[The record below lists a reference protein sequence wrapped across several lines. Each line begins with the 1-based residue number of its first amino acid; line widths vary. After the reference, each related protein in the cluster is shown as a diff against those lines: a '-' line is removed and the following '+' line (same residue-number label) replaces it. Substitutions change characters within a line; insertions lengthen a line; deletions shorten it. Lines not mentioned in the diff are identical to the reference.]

1 MSEMQ
6 VSMRLTLANLA
17 SGPLGEFADQ
27 LKSLEPV
34 AQSLNRA
41 LAGLSRRVGSLG
53 DSAATGASGTSKLEG
68 AIVALGD
75 VMARMETKLAAT
87 ADSFAQFGLNAREA
101 AAGAREAG
109 SAIGTATGR
118 MDAAAVST
126 RNLTGHVYGL
136 NDALKGMAQIWAGL
150 KIEHGLKDAVK
161 VGADMATLQAQ
172 IRAMGYSQGA
182 AKYATQQSWKASSE
196 VPQVSAKDALAA
208 RLALMTATGQ
218 NNEKVINAA
227 LPQLLRNAVAY
238 RANFNQSA
246 NIGDIIG
253 NMAGLAELRGMSQ
266 TPQGLIAASNQ
277 ALQVA
282 EATGGRMKIGSQEV
296 VGRQYKYG
304 GAQLVSA
311 QGYKQ
316 MMALAEQNT
325 LAGHEGGS
333 SGGRGVSMTGTAF
346 SMLLKVMNGGK
357 MAKQTYE
364 MLHAMDMWNKGTTT
378 LATSTT
384 QTATTGS
391 LRNAIEGQSSPAQWV
406 HDVLV
411 PRMLAFAMKNAKEY
425 FSGRNVN
432 DPKAQLEAL
441 NKIAIQTWGPTGGV
455 NVANLVSQVANPQVW
470 GRISESTAR
479 ANNAP
484 TGKEAVDKLNPYTK
498 AVQQF
503 QASINNLGNAIGTS
517 ILPVITPVIDFFANM
532 AKGIGA
538 AANALPGLTTALTL
552 AAGAVSV
559 LLTVSGFAKLV
570 GKLQDVIKWLF
581 GFGSASKAAAA
592 ENAASMTAIEGET
605 AAGLGAAA
613 TATADGTKTM
623 TAIWGTRLK
632 GVLGMV
638 GTFVKAIGIAFTLYE
653 AGNSI
658 KIAGV
663 TINNHVEVWIN
674 KLYGQF
680 DRFFTWLNT
689 SSDRVASSMFG
700 AISRAASAM
709 GATGVASWAKG
720 HEITLA
726 AEAHQFQMGYES
738 RRLGR
743 NLRAQDELS
752 AQSQPGYER
761 PAKGAPDVEK
771 QIEDLQRKLA
781 DQLAKD
787 MKGVPDLG
795 AHGHAG
801 RAAAHRSR
809 LSPQQMAD
817 SWALQDLHRAGGG
830 ANRQNAQWQRQVD
843 QAHNAVAG
851 ATAKDTPESI
861 RAKWSQYASVLSAA
875 GQGDLAAQA
884 LQHGDKLANQ
894 AQLQKAKS
902 HLSGLQ
908 SDLANQTKLNAAQVT
923 AGVLTPD
930 QAQAK
935 TLADQKAAAPQLLA
949 AAEAVKRYE
958 QALGQ
963 STTAIDATI
972 TKIKD
977 LGNGL
982 TQMQQKISNTVQGA
996 FEGFFSAFMSG
1007 RKTWKQ
1013 MGDQFVTSLLT
1024 GINSA
1029 VSQNLAQG
1037 FVQGLLGI
1045 NTGTGKA
1052 VRGFSGSGGQMSA
1065 VGSWIGNLFSGGKS
1079 GGSPTGPIL
1088 SGIGSLFSGSTVGAA
1103 LQYGSGLG
1111 TQQSAML
1118 AAQDAGL
1125 LGSSAASSSIASSA
1139 TGSGG
1144 WIDAIAGWLANMGS
1158 SFAAGA
1164 DTVPHDM
1171 VAQIHKG
1178 EMIVPASGAE
1188 AIRSGALGG
1197 SKQVHLTVH
1206 AMDSQSVMQAL
1217 HGVAREA
1224 SSLFGATNQNLN
1236 LGY

>member
-6 VSMRLTLANLA
+6 VSMRLSLQNLA

-27 LKSLEPV
+27 LKALEPV

-41 LAGLSRRVGSLG
+41 LSGLSRRVGSLG
-53 DSAATGASGTSKLEG
+53 DSAARGASGTSRLE
-68 AIVALGD
+68 AAMVALSD
-75 VMARMETKLAAT
+75 VMARMETKLAASS
-87 ADSFAQFGLNAREA
+87 DSFAQLGLNAREA

-109 SAIGTATGR
+109 SAIGNAAGR

-126 RNLTGHVYGL
+126 RNLTGNVYGL

-161 VGADMATLQAQ
+161 VAADMATLQAH

-182 AKYATQQSWKASSE
+182 TKYATQQSWKASSE
-196 VPQVSAKDALAA
+196 VPQVSAKDALGA
-208 RLALMTATGQ
+208 RVALLTATGQ

-238 RANFNQSA
+238 RANYNQSA
-246 NIGDIIG
+246 RLADIIG

-282 EATGGRMKIGSQEV
+282 EATGGRMKIGAQEV
-296 VGRQYKYG
+296 VGRQTKYG
-304 GAQLVSA
+304 AAQLLNE

-316 MMALAEQNT
+316 LMAMAEQYT
-325 LAGHEGGS
+325 LAGHEGGGG
-333 SGGRGVSMTGTAF
+333 GGRGVSQVGTAV
-346 SMLLKVMNGGK
+346 SMLVKTMNAGK
-357 MAKQTYE
+357 ISKQTYE
-364 MLHAMDMWNKGTTT
+364 MLHAMGMWENGASA
-378 LATSTT
+378 LSTSTT
-384 QTATTGS
+384 GTATTGS
-391 LRNAIEGQSSPAQWV
+391 LRGALEGQRNPLQWV

-411 PRMLAFAMKNAKEY
+411 PRMLAYAKKNAKTY
-425 FSGRNVN
+425 FPHGGLNN
-432 DPKAQLEAL
+432 PQAELEAV
-441 NKIAIQTWGPTGGV
+441 NKVINQTFASTGGV
-455 NVANLVSQVANPQVW
+455 NVANLVSMVMNPQVW
-470 GRISESTAR
+470 GRIEESLQR
-479 ANNAP
+479 ANKAP
-484 TGKEAVDKLNPYTK
+484 TGKDAVSKLSPYTL

-503 QASINNLGNAIGTS
+503 QSSISNLSNAIGTS

-532 AKGIGA
+532 AKGVGA

-552 AAGAVSV
+552 AAGAASV
-559 LLTVSGFAKLV
+559 LLTVSGFTKLV

-581 GFGSASKAAAA
+581 GFGSASKVAAS

-605 AAGLGAAA
+605 AAGLGAAT

-674 KLYGQF
+674 ELYGQF

-689 SSDRVASSMFG
+689 SSDRVAASMFG
-700 AISRAASAM
+700 ALSGAANAV
-709 GATGVASWAKG
+709 GATGIASWAKG
-720 HEITLA
+720 HQIKLA
-726 AEAHQFQMGYES
+726 ASAHQFQMGYES

-761 PAKGAPDVEK
+761 PAKGAPDMAK

-787 MKGVPDLG
+787 VKGVPDLG

-801 RAAAHRSR
+801 RAAAHRPR

-817 SWALQDLHRAGGG
+817 SWALQDLHRAGGD

-894 AQLQKAKS
+894 AQLQRAKRR
-902 HLSGLQ
+902 LSGLQ

-972 TKIKD
+972 TKTKE

-1052 VRGFSGSGGQMSA
+1052 VRGFSGSGGQMA
-1065 VGSWIGNLFSGGKS
+1065 GLGGVIGNLFSGGKS

-1088 SGIGSLFSGSTVGAA
+1088 SGIGSLFSGSSVGAA

-1144 WIDAIAGWLANMGS
+1144 WMDAIGGWLANIGS

-1178 EMIVPASGAE
+1178 GMIVPASGAE

-1224 SSLFGATNQNLN
+1224 SSLFGATSQNLN